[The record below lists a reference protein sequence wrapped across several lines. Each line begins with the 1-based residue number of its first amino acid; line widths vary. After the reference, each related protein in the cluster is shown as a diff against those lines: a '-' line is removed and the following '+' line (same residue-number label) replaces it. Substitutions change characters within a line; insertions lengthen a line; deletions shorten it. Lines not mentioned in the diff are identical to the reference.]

1 MRVHSKAAKRYAK
14 ALFDLACQSNE
25 IDNVRA
31 DLDSIQEL
39 LQKNPELTKFMHDYM
54 LPASIRTSI
63 LAGIFSGR
71 VTPLTFRFINLVEE
85 KKRCGILTQICVSF
99 VALHDLLLGIIK
111 GQLTFPIE
119 FEQSD
124 VQALTSYAQAKTKG
138 LLVLSTIIEPS
149 LLGGFKLR
157 VGDVVY
163 DASVAVQLNMLKEKM
178 ISV

>member
-1 MRVHSKAAKRYAK
+1 
-14 ALFDLACQSNE
+14 
-25 IDNVRA
+25 
-31 DLDSIQEL
+31 
-39 LQKNPELTKFMHDYM
+39 
-54 LPASIRTSI
+54 
-63 LAGIFSGR
+63 
-71 VTPLTFRFINLVEE
+71 
-85 KKRCGILTQICVSF
+85 